1 MRSIISEIKKRNFMK
16 TMDDIQLLETIEN
29 YLAGEMSA
37 SEVMEFESIRK
48 STPEIDQMVVEHSM
62 FLHQMEIY
70 SGRKNFAKLSAQTF
84 NNLLEAGE
92 WAPVDEQST
101 KFKVIQ
107 LWTKY
112 RKITAVAAS
121 VGGFIALLTSV
132 FVSYLSPNF
141 NRNQVLQLSR
151 DIEVIKKNQ
160 QAQGHLLNEVKTK
173 FPENAKLI
181 SGGSGFLIDAKGY
194 IVTNAHVLKG
204 NRAIVIN
211 SNGQELNASI
221 VYADKSSDLALLK
234 IIDSDFKQPATIP
247 YSIRKKSTELGEEI
261 YTLGYPRNDNDI
273 VYGKGYLSAQS
284 GFEGDSNAYQ
294 IQISANPGY
303 SGAPVFNDNA
313 ELIGIINTRQKQAE
327 GVAFAIK
334 SAKVFDLIE
343 AAENANNE
351 SLKISNS
358 KPKQAKDRKKQIT
371 NLKAFIFNIRSF
383 N

>member
-1 MRSIISEIKKRNFMK
+1 M
-16 TMDDIQLLETIEN
+16 EN
-29 YLAGEMSA
+29 YA
-37 SEVMEFESIRK
+37 
-48 STPEIDQMVVEHSM
+48 
-62 FLHQMEIY
+62 
-70 SGRKNFAKLSAQTF
+70 GRKNFAKLSAQTF

-101 KFKVIQ
+101 RFKVIQ

-112 RKITAVAAS
+112 RKVTAVAAS

-132 FVSYLSPNF
+132 FVMNFSPNL
-141 NRNQVLQLSR
+141 NRTQVLQLSK

-160 QAQGHLLNEVKTK
+160 QAQGHILNEVKTK
-173 FPENAKLI
+173 LPENAKLV
-181 SGGSGFLIDAKGY
+181 SGGSGFLIDPKGY

-211 SNGQELNASI
+211 SIGQELNANI
-221 VYADKSSDLALLK
+221 LYADKKADLALLK
-234 IIDSDFKQPATIP
+234 ITDSDFKQPSAIP
-247 YSIRKKSTELGEEI
+247 YTIRRKRTELGEEI

-294 IQISANPGY
+294 IQISVNPGY

-343 AAENANNE
+343 VAETANNE
-351 SLKISNS
+351 RLKMAKS
-358 KPKQAKDRKKQIT
+358 KPKQTKDRKKQIV
-371 NLKAFIFNIRSF
+371 NLKGFIYNIRSF